1 MIKILDFSGG
11 TLIKVAYIGED
22 ETEEVSVK
30 CCNKL
35 PLIEGVH
42 DKVNEN
48 KHVQF
53 LHRENATLINF
64 T

>member
-1 MIKILDFSGG
+1 MHSYDKILDFSGG

-35 PLIEGVH
+35 PLIESTCLF
-42 DKVNEN
+42 KACMI
-48 KHVQF
+48 
-53 LHRENATLINF
+53 R
-64 T
+64 